1 VSAQRAQETTTLHSA
16 LRHIN
21 TLDRKIWTAEDPV
34 EITQYGLRQVQVHTK
49 IGFNFAAAMRAFLRA
64 DPDVIMVGEIRDR
77 ETAEISIEASL
88 TGHLVF
94 STLHT
99 NSAVETVTRLLE
111 MRMDPFN
118 FADALL
124 GILAQRLARTLCG
137 QCKEKYHP
145 TKDEYDKLAAAYG
158 AAAFAQLGVVYNQQF
173 MLHRPKGCSACQQ
186 TGYRGRVGLHELL
199 VSSEEIKQLIHA
211 RATVSALTKV
221 AIAQGMTTLMQ
232 DGVLKCL
239 QGVTDYKQVQA
250 VAMR

>member
-1 VSAQRAQETTTLHSA
+1 
-16 LRHIN
+16 
-21 TLDRKIWTAEDPV
+21 
-34 EITQYGLRQVQVHTK
+34 
-49 IGFNFAAAMRAFLRA
+49 
-64 DPDVIMVGEIRDR
+64 VGEIRDR

-124 GILAQRLARTLCG
+124 GVLAQRLARTLCV

-145 TKDEYDKLAAAYG
+145 AREEYDMLAAAYG
-158 AAAFAQLGVVYNQQF
+158 EAAFAQLGVVYNSHF
-173 MLHRPKGCSACQQ
+173 MLHRPKGCSVCQQ
-186 TGYRGRVGLHELL
+186 TGYKGRLGLHELL
-199 VSSEEIKQLIHA
+199 VSSDDIKQLIHT
-211 RATVSALTKV
+211 RAAVSALTKV
-221 AIAQGMTTLMQ
+221 AVAQGMTTLIQ
-232 DGVLKCL
+232 DGILKCL
-239 QGVTDYKQVQA
+239 QGATDYKQVQA